1 MVVVAVVIAAV
12 VVLVIVVVVA
22 VIVVVV
28 EANLLSSGRIV
39 HVPLSFYMSETPI
52 PDWVVQKRRTPPCH
66 GNHHI

>member
-39 HVPLSFYMSETPI
+39 HVPI